1 MNKVFFIYYSLH
13 CAASTTKNSY
23 YFIFFHSRFS
33 IIALSTMFD
42 LILHSHSSFRTQN
55 CNYTKKNSHFIKKK
69 ISKFSL
75 LLTLVFN
82 WIKTFRLATTNSF
95 TKKCDFVGGWKI
107 KERRQTNDLTDNNKK
122 LPDMKQLIFSL
133 YFTRVWI

>member
-1 MNKVFFIYYSLH
+1 M
-13 CAASTTKNSY
+13 
-23 YFIFFHSRFS
+23 
-33 IIALSTMFD
+33 
-42 LILHSHSSFRTQN
+42 
-55 CNYTKKNSHFIKKK
+55 KKK

-133 YFTRVWI
+133 YFTRV